1 MIYPSYEDI
10 SVIQQQ
16 KMISLTKKERN
27 SQKIRDMDLIHEK
40 KSGNTS

>member
-16 KMISLTKKERN
+16 NMISLTKRERN
-27 SQKIRDMDLIHEK
+27 SQKIKR
-40 KSGNTS
+40 

>member
-16 KMISLTKKERN
+16 KMISLTKRERN
-27 SQKIRDMDLIHEK
+27 SQKIKR
-40 KSGNTS
+40 